1 MSLRTIL
8 PALALFATTIGM
20 AQSGDALYF
29 QAASP
34 MDASNLKFV
43 IQAMV
48 DIDPMATVGYSDDMT
63 IIQVRRNPSVS
74 EAQVRE
80 AIASAGVT
88 LQPGLIDPASLTPA
102 PDPNAEPV
110 FIVTGDTEADQARY
124 RSAVEVWN
132 SNHPEAPIAAPVH
145 LTNE

>member
-8 PALALFATTIGM
+8 PALALFATTMGM
-20 AQSGDALYF
+20 AQSTDALYF
-29 QAASP
+29 QAAAP

-48 DIDPMATVGYSDDMT
+48 DIDPFAKVGYSDDMT

-74 EAQVRE
+74 EAQVRA

-88 LQPGLIDPASLTPA
+88 SPHSARGMSPSIVS
-102 PDPNAEPV
+102 PNRRALAHAEHV
-110 FIVTGDTEADQARY
+110 D
-124 RSAVEVWN
+124 
-132 SNHPEAPIAAPVH
+132 
-145 LTNE
+145 

>member
-20 AQSGDALYF
+20 AQSSDALYF
-29 QAASP
+29 QATAP

-48 DIDPMATVGYSDDMT
+48 DIDPMATVGHSDDMT

-80 AIASAGVT
+80 AIASAGVS

-102 PDPNAEPV
+102 PDPNAMPV

-124 RSAVEVWN
+124 RAAVELWN
-132 SNHPEAPIAAPVH
+132 TNHPEAPLSTPVH